1 MKFFF
6 GNFSIKVIKK
16 IIQFRK
22 NHSNFKKLLFFS
34 RLEVFK
40 ENETLLFKYKPP
52 LHPEVSVQ
60 LTNAEEKLIYNE
72 IERSGAGGLT
82 GLQIRRNLNLKDVQ
96 LVKILKS
103 MESKQ
108 LIKSIK
114 PINVSPF
121 WFFS

>member
-1 MKFFF
+1 M
-6 GNFSIKVIKK
+6 
-16 IIQFRK
+16 
-22 NHSNFKKLLFFS
+22 
-34 RLEVFK
+34 EVFK